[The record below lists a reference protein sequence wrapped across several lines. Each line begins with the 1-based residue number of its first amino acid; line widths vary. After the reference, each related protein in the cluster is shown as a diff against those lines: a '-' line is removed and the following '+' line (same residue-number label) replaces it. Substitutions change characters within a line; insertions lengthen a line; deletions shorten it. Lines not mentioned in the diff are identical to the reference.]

1 MQLIVFAKM
10 RAQVVLPTPRGPL
23 KRYACA
29 SLLPT
34 MAFFNVVVRA
44 SCPTTL
50 LNVDGLYFLAET
62 IKVSMYIR
70 DDLDD
75 Q

>member
-1 MQLIVFAKM
+1 
-10 RAQVVLPTPRGPL
+10 
-23 KRYACA
+23 
-29 SLLPT
+29 
-34 MAFFNVVVRA
+34 
-44 SCPTTL
+44 